1 MNYTSDEKRKIVKE
15 DYNAIANTYAKCYSE
30 IDYCKSYIDE
40 FVTKLSGKKILDVG
54 CGAGQITDYLTQK
67 GFETTGIDFS
77 KELLKIAEQNFPN
90 SKFILADICE
100 YEQKEKVDGII
111 TKDVLFHLS
120 DEDLFAVLKK
130 FKRLLK
136 QSGNLCIIMD
146 VPKEAGEQIFVE
158 ELDDKYQIYYNYLSP
173 EKLRNLLEQ
182 TGFNIENMQI
192 VKDNDNA
199 SSYASGLMIIQ
210 AGNQKIKE
218 KQN

>member
-15 DYNAIANTYAKCYSE
+15 DYNAIANTYAKCYSD

-40 FVTKLSGKKILDVG
+40 FITKLSGKKILDVG

-67 GFETTGIDFS
+67 GLETTGIDFS

-146 VPKEAGEQIFVE
+146 MPKEAGEQIFVE

-173 EKLRNLLEQ
+173 EKLRSLLEQ

>member
-40 FVTKLSGKKILDVG
+40 FITKLSGKKILDVG

-67 GFETTGIDFS
+67 GLETTGIDFS

-146 VPKEAGEQIFVE
+146 MPKEAGEQIFVE
-158 ELDDKYQIYYNYLSP
+158 ELDDKYQIYYNYLTP

>member
-1 MNYTSDEKRKIVKE
+1 M
-15 DYNAIANTYAKCYSE
+15 
-30 IDYCKSYIDE
+30 
-40 FVTKLSGKKILDVG
+40 
-54 CGAGQITDYLTQK
+54 
-67 GFETTGIDFS
+67 
-77 KELLKIAEQNFPN
+77 
-90 SKFILADICE
+90 
-100 YEQKEKVDGII
+100 
-111 TKDVLFHLS
+111 S

-146 VPKEAGEQIFVE
+146 MPKEAGEQIFVE
-158 ELDDKYQIYYNYLSP
+158 ELDDKYQIYYNYLTP